1 MYQLLKDYRSLPHH
15 GELVLPEFRR
25 IRDGLLANYKRV
37 LQYHFDNPRAVPN
50 GHLLIRLLMSLN
62 VSITLEPEIYN
73 DKVRDVALYVAKA
86 LKMTTVL
93 SEGQAFTPGVFYG
106 QHVTEIIWGH
116 IDDYDTS
123 QLRDNW
129 RSLQPVRVLY
139 HPKTDLAF
147 EVPNGKH
154 SSEEAGMAAIAVN
167 IPMLASQY
175 RMWRLEQ
182 IRLNVDSQRSIAQ
195 FLMELP
201 LPQML
206 PSHVDIA
213 LMNRLIGT
221 FFGIELP
228 VIPPHHT
235 FYITDW
241 CKDIDRMNKQLLRFM
256 AGKPF
261 TFDAIV
267 SMMPVAFAEDLHEHL
282 TLPDLSFV
290 RQVQWA
296 AVVSRL
302 ALVTFLVQFT
312 DTTNNQAN
320 RQYLNYLRR
329 YLLQMDI
336 GRMLEAGLTRKRY
349 EEVRLLIERGIEPY
363 L

>member
-1 MYQLLKDYRSLPHH
+1 MYQLLKDYRSLPTR
-15 GELVLPEFRR
+15 GELALPEFRR

-62 VSITLEPEIYN
+62 VPITLEPEIYN

-93 SEGQAFTPGVFYG
+93 GEGQAFSPGVFYG
-106 QHVTEIIWGH
+106 QHVTEIVWGH
-116 IDDYDTS
+116 VDDYDTS
-123 QLRDNW
+123 LLRENW
-129 RSLQPVRVLY
+129 RSLKPIRVLY

-147 EVPNGKH
+147 EVPDGKH
-154 SSEEAGMAAIAVN
+154 PSEEAGMASIAVN

-175 RMWRLEQ
+175 RMWRLE
-182 IRLNVDSQRSIAQ
+182 RLQQNNDSERSIAQ
-195 FLMELP
+195 FLMEVP

-213 LMNRLIGT
+213 IMNRLIGS
-221 FFGIELP
+221 FFDIEIA

-241 CKDIDRMNKQLLRFM
+241 SKDIDRLCKQVLKFM

-261 TFDAIV
+261 TFDGLV
-267 SMMPVAFAEDLHEHL
+267 SLMPVAFTDDLHDHL
-282 TLPDLSFV
+282 TLPDLPYV

-296 AVVSRL
+296 AVISRL
-302 ALVTFLVQFT
+302 ALVTFLVQFNEAS
-312 DTTNNQAN
+312 DNQAN
-320 RQYLNYLRR
+320 RQYLNYLKR
-329 YLLQMDI
+329 YLMQMDI
-336 GRMLEAGLTRKRY
+336 GRMLESGLSRKRY
-349 EEVRLLIERGIEPY
+349 EDVHILIQEGVEPY